1 MLKKEHLE
9 KIKKEIESFFEK
21 AGFEVKIKVAIQDE
35 TLKVDLES
43 KEPQVLIG
51 QKGRVLSQIQRILK
65 LILNRK
71 IGELF
76 FVDLDVNDYKKKRTQ
91 YLKEMARK
99 AADEVALT
107 KKEKILPPMPAS
119 ERRIIHLELADRK
132 NITTQSIGKEP
143 KRKVVI
149 KPYP

>member
-9 KIKKEIESFFEK
+9 KIKKEIENFFEK

-71 IGELF
+71 VGELF